1 MASNKKN
8 LKSFVRYDG
17 SGRIVAGSQILRRN
31 KPKIGNWAQI
41 QAYECCDPFSTALA
55 AAAVAALVACDTL
68 GTAADFAILGD
79 QTVTN
84 TGTTVIT
91 GDLGLHP
98 GTSVTGFPP
107 GTVIG
112 EQHITDAVAQQAQV
126 DATNAYNCLNALPTT
141 GGETNADIGGE
152 TLTAGVYNSS
162 SSLAITGTLTLDG
175 EGDPNAVFIFNIGS
189 TLTTASAADVI
200 LTNGAQPCN
209 VYWLVGSSA
218 TLGTDTDMVGNII
231 AITSVTFNTGAD
243 LVGRAIA
250 LGGAVTL
257 DTNIV
262 TTCACST
269 NPCG

>member
-1 MASNKKN
+1 MANSKRD
-8 LKSFVRYDG
+8 LKAFLRYDG
-17 SGRIVAGSQILRRN
+17 SGRVIQGSLILRRN
-31 KPKIGNWAQI
+31 KPKVGNWTQV
-41 QAYECCDPFSTALA
+41 QAHECCDPFAEELA

-107 GTVIG
+107 GTVVG
-112 EQHITDAVAQQAQV
+112 EQHITDATALQAQT
-126 DATNAYNCLNALPTT
+126 DATNAYNCLRALTT
-141 GGETNADIGGE
+141 TAVTDGDIGGD
-152 TLTAGVYNSS
+152 TLTPGVYEAS
-162 SSLAITGTLTLDG
+162 SSLGITGTLTLDG
-175 EGDPNAVFIFNIGS
+175 GGDPNAVFIFKTGS
-189 TLTTASAADVI
+189 TLITASSANVL

-231 AITSVTFNTGAD
+231 AIASVTFNTGAD

-262 TTCACST
+262 SACACT
-269 NPCG
+269 INPCS